1 MRKIFKVGDLVSS
14 YGKTGVIV
22 EIKHLTSDVTSY
34 RIYWSNGSLLWEA
47 TPFLFLEARA

>member
-1 MRKIFKVGDLVSS
+1 MRKTFKVGDLVSS
-14 YGKTGVIV
+14 YGKTGVVV
-22 EIKHLTSDVTSY
+22 EIKELRYGSSY